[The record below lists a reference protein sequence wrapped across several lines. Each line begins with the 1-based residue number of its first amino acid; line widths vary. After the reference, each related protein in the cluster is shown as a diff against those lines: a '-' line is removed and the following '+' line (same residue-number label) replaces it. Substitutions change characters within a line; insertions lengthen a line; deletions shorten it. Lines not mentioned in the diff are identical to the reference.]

1 MADCPK
7 RRICS
12 HFLDTS
18 VTCHAKRR
26 RLRFSFFPLTMSNS
40 TGACRANHL
49 LQAFLDIGRSR
60 RLSTPFCG
68 QRRVKGSNP
77 SVKEHQPRNG
87 HPHAPVNHGA
97 HPDNHPVPKDP
108 GGLTFSPEVR
118 SRPCLAAGGALYMLA
133 RARLSSTFGKKFSR
147 TCQRAPASLPPPPR
161 QPSLPATPR
170 HIGAQRRFRQH
181 LHRCKICMPSM
192 RPQARRKV
200 ACMNHHGADTP
211 CPPRSDCENPLTSQ
225 ASACCARRALIC
237 FFSFSAFGDSSESFA
252 LSRKASSP
260 PRCSTV
266 LSACALMRK
275 R

>member
-12 HFLDTS
+12 HFLDTL

-49 LQAFLDIGRSR
+49 LQAFLDIGRSQ
-60 RLSTPFCG
+60 RLSTPFCDECRAKD
-68 QRRVKGSNP
+68 QTHLSKSTSQETVIRMHLSTMVHTRTTTLFRRTPAGCCSCRKFAPGPASPQAVRYICWLAPACQAP
-77 SVKEHQPRNG
+77 SEKN
-87 HPHAPVNHGA
+87 
-97 HPDNHPVPKDP
+97 
-108 GGLTFSPEVR
+108 
-118 SRPCLAAGGALYMLA
+118 
-133 RARLSSTFGKKFSR
+133 SR

-211 CPPRSDCENPLTSQ
+211 CPPRSDCENPLPSQ